1 MRLKS
6 IGPKATPG
14 KAACNDVA
22 VSSPPPRRE
31 PSPVSPPAG
40 EHVRGRLLAVSHP
53 SVVSVNQEVYREL
66 RDRGWDVTIVLPSR
80 WRSEYTQRDM
90 TPQVL
95 DGMETALRRTPVL
108 LRGRPQRH
116 LYLASTAA
124 LARSAGADVA
134 FVEAEPFSLAATQ
147 WGRALKRLGVPFGV
161 QCAENIDRRLPLPVR
176 LMRSRVLRDAAF
188 VAARSDSAARLARAW
203 GARGEVALA
212 PHAVPLWSDVPA
224 PRERPFTVGY
234 AGRLVPSKGLFDLLA
249 AVRRL
254 DAPVELLLIGDGE
267 QRAELEGQSIPG
279 SRVRVIDDLSHEQM
293 AAGYA
298 QLDVLALPSHTTPRW
313 KEQFGRVIVEAL
325 WCGVPVVGSDSGE
338 IPWLIE
344 MTGGGLVYPEGDS
357 DALAARLAELRAH
370 PALRKELASAG
381 RASVERL
388 FSVPA
393 ATDALERLL
402 LDALP

>member
-1 MRLKS
+1 MS
-6 IGPKATPG
+6 
-14 KAACNDVA
+14 A

-31 PSPVSPPAG
+31 PTPAPSPRGDPAI
-40 EHVRGRLLAVSHP
+40 ERRRRLLVVSHP

-66 RDRGWDVTIVLPSR
+66 QDRGWDVTIVLPSR
-80 WRSEYTQRDM
+80 WRSEYSQRDIA
-90 TPQVL
+90 PQVL
-95 DGMETALRRTPVL
+95 DGLEASLRRTPVA

-116 LYLASTAA
+116 FYLAGCRA
-124 LARSAGADVA
+124 LARSARADVA
-134 FVEAEPFSLAATQ
+134 FVEAEPFSFAATQ

-161 QCAENIDRRLPLPVR
+161 QCAENIDRHLPLPVR
-176 LMRSRVLRDAAF
+176 AMRSRVLREAAF
-188 VAARSDSAARLARAW
+188 VAARSDSAGRLARAW

-212 PHAVPLWSDVPA
+212 PHAVPPWHDVPA

-234 AGRLVPSKGLFDLLA
+234 AGRLVPSKGLLDLLA

-254 DAPVELLLIGDGE
+254 EEPVELLLIGDGE
-267 QRAELEGQSIPG
+267 QRAQLEGQPIPG
-279 SRVRVIDDLSHEQM
+279 SRVRVRDDLGHDEM

-298 QLDVLALPSHTTPRW
+298 QLDVLALPSHTTPTW

-344 MTGGGLVYPEGDS
+344 LTGGGLVYPEGDS
-357 DALAARLAELRAH
+357 EALAARLAELREQ
-370 PALRKELASAG
+370 PARRRELAGAG
-381 RASVERL
+381 RAVVEQM

-402 LDALP
+402 LDALEERNDASEPLLAS